1 MKSTKAP
8 RHSLFATAQSHANH
22 LQNRAFVMIGRDDRV
37 SGVFME
43 FLQIA
48 SLLIVLAGVFGAINY
63 LFFKLPSSI
72 GILVVAL
79 LASLAILLL
88 ELLLPQ
94 TSMAETVQTVVRSV
108 DFSDAL
114 LEGML
119 GLLLFAGALHVK
131 LDDLR
136 AQWLPVFLM
145 ATIGV
150 GLSTLVVGV
159 GFSWI
164 TGMPLMIALVF
175 GALISPTD
183 PVAVLGVL
191 KEAALPKSLETKIAG
206 ESLFNDGVGYVVYLG
221 LAFGTTGHGEAT
233 HDGGGLADAAKLF
246 VVEAGGGALLGLV
259 LGYLTFR
266 VMRRID
272 DYSLEVLIT
281 LGLAF
286 GGYELAV
293 ALHVS
298 APIMA
303 VCAGLLIGEVGA
315 KHGMSEETRK
325 YVDAFWK
332 LIDEILNAVL
342 FLMIGFEIFLVV
354 FDTTTVLAGLAAV
367 ALALIARLVAV
378 SVPLLVLRPF
388 SDDDVPGV
396 IPIMTWG
403 GLKGGISV
411 ALALALPESEWKT
424 VILTATYLVVIFS
437 IIVQGLTVKRL
448 AMRVGR
454 EPELM

>member
-1 MKSTKAP
+1 M
-8 RHSLFATAQSHANH
+8 SL
-22 LQNRAFVMIGRDDRV
+22 
-37 SGVFME
+37 
-43 FLQIA
+43 LQIA
-48 SLLIVLAGVFGAINY
+48 SLLIVLAGAFGTINY
-63 LFFKLPSSI
+63 LFLRLPGAI

-79 LASLAILLL
+79 AASLAVLGVDAFWPGLGV
-88 ELLLPQ
+88 
-94 TSMAETVQTVVRSV
+94 ADRVRTVVIGI
-108 DFSDAL
+108 DFTDAL

-136 AQWLPVFLM
+136 EQWRVVFLM

-164 TGMPLMIALVF
+164 TGMPLLIALVF

-191 KEAALPKSLETKIAG
+191 REASLRKSLETKIAG
-206 ESLFNDGVGYVVYLG
+206 ESLFNDGVGYVVFLVLAG
-221 LAFGTTGHGEAT
+221 LAFPAGPSHGTGHEP
-233 HDGGGLADAAKLF
+233 GLADAAQLF
-246 VVEAGGGALLGLV
+246 FQEALGGAALGVV
-259 LGYLTFR
+259 LGWLTFR
-266 VMRRID
+266 VMRLID
-272 DYSLEVLIT
+272 DYALEVLIT

-303 VCAGLLIGEVGA
+303 VCAGLLIGDVGTR
-315 KHGMSEETRK
+315 HGMSEETRA

-342 FLMIGFEIFLVV
+342 FLLIGFEVFAVAFSADAVV
-354 FDTTTVLAGLAAV
+354 AGALAI
-367 ALALIARLVAV
+367 ALALVARLVAV
-378 SVPLLVLRPF
+378 AVPVLLLKPF
-388 SDDDVPGV
+388 RSFSRGV

-411 ALALALPESEWKT
+411 ALALSLPAGEWKPL
-424 VILTATYLVVIFS
+424 ILTATYCVVIFS
-437 IIVQGLTVKRL
+437 IIVQGLTVAPL
-448 AMRVGR
+448 ARRVGR
-454 EPELM
+454 EPELV